1 MKTETVS
8 IEAIGALVF
17 VRCFALLLA
26 ASGASAFAAPGDFD
40 ATFGGG
46 DGQVRPTNLGQVTLR
61 QSSSIT
67 GEVSGQPAIV
77 LQPDGKLVAV
87 ASCKTG
93 ATFDLCVARFNADG
107 SSDTTFSGNG
117 IVVIDMRSSN
127 DYVAG
132 VVLQPDGK
140 IVVSGTCAAPIVGT
154 TGDDFCLLR
163 LSGDGVLDTSF
174 SGDGKVITPMT
185 NFNDTAT
192 SMSLQADGKI
202 VVAGFCGS
210 ATAVINACVARYT
223 AAGTLDTNFSSD
235 GIAIVRPNIDFA
247 TVTRRA
253 NSVAIAAEGKIVLVG
268 SVDDGTASS
277 KTNIQVIRLLDN
289 GTPDTSFAGDGFFTV
304 SSTTET
310 SAANDVTIQPDELI
324 VVASSVLVNSSG
336 TGRMTVHR
344 LTTAGTLDT
353 TFGSSGQVRIPMIT
367 TPLDDGSITERAYS
381 IASQSDGKIVVAGEC
396 SASYVSLGFFRQACI
411 ARLHDSGSLDTGIF
425 AGTGSYAFNFAG
437 AADPSGFG
445 VAIQS
450 DGKIALVARCGDL
463 CIARFEGGPFGAR
476 NCSLDID
483 GDGKVLVTTDMLI
496 GTRVALGMT
505 GSAVI
510 NGITFAA
517 HAVRDEWGTNTSRD
531 IRKHLI
537 TQCGMS
543 IAP

>member
-1 MKTETVS
+1 MKTKTVS
-8 IEAIGALVF
+8 IEAIGAFVF
-17 VRCFALLLA
+17 IRYFALLLA
-26 ASGASAFAAPGDFD
+26 ASAANVFAAPGDFD

-46 DGQVRPTNLGQVTLR
+46 DGKIRPTTLGQVTLR
-61 QSSSIT
+61 MSNSST

-107 SSDTTFSGNG
+107 SSDATFSGNG
-117 IVVIDMRSSN
+117 IVVTDIRGTN

-132 VVLQPDGK
+132 VALQPDGK
-140 IVVSGTCAAPIVGT
+140 IVVAGTCAAPIVGT

-163 LSGDGVLDTSF
+163 LRADGVLDTSF
-174 SGDGKVITPMT
+174 SGDGKVITPLT

-210 ATAVINACVARYT
+210 ATAVINVCAARYT
-223 AAGTLDTNFSSD
+223 STGTLDTNFSSD

-247 TVTRRA
+247 NVTRRA
-253 NSVAIAAEGKIVLVG
+253 NSVAIAADGKIVLAG
-268 SVDDGTASS
+268 SVDNGTASS
-277 KTNIQVIRLLDN
+277 KTNIQVIRLLAN

-304 SSTTET
+304 SSTTE
-310 SAANDVTIQPDELI
+310 SSIANDVKIQPDERI
-324 VVASSVLVNSSG
+324 VVAGSG

-353 TFGSSGQVRIPMIT
+353 TFGSSGQVRIPLIT
-367 TPLDDGSITERAYS
+367 APLDDGSITETAYS
-381 IASQSDGKIVVAGEC
+381 IALQSDGKLVVAGEC

-425 AGTGSYAFNFAG
+425 AGTGSDEFFFAG

-450 DGKIALVARCGDL
+450 DGKIALVAMCGDL

-483 GDGKVLVTTDMLI
+483 GDGRVLATIDMLI
-496 GTRVALGMT
+496 GTRVALGVT

-510 NGITFAA
+510 GGISFPATAT
-517 HAVRDEWGTNTSRD
+517 RDQWGTNTSRD
-531 IRKHLI
+531 IRKYLVSR
-537 TQCGMS
+537 CGMS
-543 IAP
+543 IP